1 MLTHPTRQL
10 TYSLFCVITGH
21 RNLFKVGVM
30 VETSDKLRASLGRHI
45 SVAKSALDYRYA
57 PYFDR
62 EALDLV
68 DERYAAV

>member
-1 MLTHPTRQL
+1 M
-10 TYSLFCVITGH
+10 
-21 RNLFKVGVM
+21 FKVGVM

-68 DERYAAV
+68 DERYAHV